1 MARDILKDDS
11 TYKNFCA
18 EHEYLTTYGKP
29 QYTAEVLY
37 KFIMGDIDFSEAH
50 TGLEDVQIE
59 RKIFEYL
66 MARRPECD
74 GRLWKREE
82 EANA

>member
-37 KFIMGDIDFSEAH
+37 KFIMGDIDFSESH

-82 EANA
+82 EADA